1 MGEST
6 FTEPLPPR
14 PPNFDP
20 LRFAQPVVVTVSETE
35 RRKMIADAAY
45 FRAQSRDFESGHEVE
60 DWLEAEAEVDRKLA
74 DDRIRSGYRGG

>member
-20 LRFAQPVVVTVSETE
+20 LRFAQPVVVTSETE

-74 DDRIRSGYRGG
+74 ENRIHPGYRGG

>member
-20 LRFAQPVVVTVSETE
+20 LRFAQPVFVTSEAE

-74 DDRIRSGYRGG
+74 EGLIRSGHRGG

>member
-20 LRFAQPVVVTVSETE
+20 LRFAQPVVVISEME

-45 FRAQSRDFESGHEVE
+45 YRALSRDFESGHEVQ
-60 DWLEAEAEVDRKLA
+60 DWLEAEAEVDRRLA
-74 DDRIRSGYRGG
+74 AARIRSGHRAG

>member
-20 LRFAQPVVVTVSETE
+20 LRFAQPVVVTSEAE

-74 DDRIRSGYRGG
+74 EGLIRSGHRGG

>member
-20 LRFAQPVVVTVSETE
+20 LRFAQPVIVASESE

-74 DDRIRSGYRGG
+74 AGRMTPGDRGG